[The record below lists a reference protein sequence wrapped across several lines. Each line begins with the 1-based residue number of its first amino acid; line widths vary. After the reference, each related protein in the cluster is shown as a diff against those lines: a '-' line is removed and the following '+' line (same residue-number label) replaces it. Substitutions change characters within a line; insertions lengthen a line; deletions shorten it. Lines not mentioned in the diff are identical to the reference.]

1 MKMLEVSDV
10 RVSYGLVEA
19 LHGLSMAVREG
30 EIVTVIGANGAGKS
44 TLLKTICGIL
54 KPRSGTISY
63 LGAVTSGL
71 PSSELVRRGVALV
84 PEGRHVFPDMTV
96 HENLDLGAYYRHK
109 RADIS
114 DDLERVLHTFPVLRE
129 RLRTPAGFLSGG
141 QQQMLAIGRAMMS
154 RPRLL
159 MLDEP
164 SLGLAPL
171 IVQQIGRIISDIN
184 RTGATILLVEQ
195 NARMALKLAHR
206 AYVLATGRVVRSGA
220 GSELVNDPAV
230 KESYL
235 GGQVV

>member
-1 MKMLEVSDV
+1 MLEVSDL

-19 LHGLSMAVREG
+19 LHGLSMAVGEG

-96 HENLDLGAYYRHK
+96 RENLDLGAYYRHK
-109 RADIS
+109 KAEIS
-114 DDLERVLHTFPVLRE
+114 DDLERVLHTFPVLQE

-171 IVQQIGRIISDIN
+171 IVQQIGRIISDLN

>member
-1 MKMLEVSDV
+1 
-10 RVSYGLVEA
+10 
-19 LHGLSMAVREG
+19 
-30 EIVTVIGANGAGKS
+30 
-44 TLLKTICGIL
+44 
-54 KPRSGTISY
+54 
-63 LGAVTSGL
+63 
-71 PSSELVRRGVALV
+71 
-84 PEGRHVFPDMTV
+84 MTV
-96 HENLDLGAYYRHK
+96 RENLDLGAYYRHK
-109 RADIS
+109 KAEIS
-114 DDLERVLHTFPVLRE
+114 DDLERVLHTFPVLQE

-171 IVQQIGRIISDIN
+171 IVQQIGRIISDLN

>member
-1 MKMLEVSDV
+1 MKMLEVSDL

-19 LHGLSMAVREG
+19 LHGVSMAIGER

-44 TLLKTICGIL
+44 TLLKTICGIV
-54 KPRSGTISY
+54 KPRSGTILYS
-63 LGAVTSGL
+63 GAVTSGL
-71 PSSELVRRGVALV
+71 SSSALVRRGVALV

-96 HENLDLGAYYRHK
+96 RENLDLGAYYRHK
-109 RADIS
+109 KSDIS
-114 DDLERVLHTFPVLRE
+114 DDLERVLQMFPILRE

-164 SLGLAPL
+164 SLGLAPA
-171 IVQQIGRIISDIN
+171 IVQQLGRIISDLN

-195 NARMALKLAHR
+195 NARMALRLAHR
-206 AYVLATGRVVRSGA
+206 AYVLATGRVVRFGT
-220 GSELVNDPAV
+220 GPELVNDPVV

-235 GGQVV
+235 GGRGE